1 MEETELG
8 MIISFS
14 DLQEKKALFPI
25 DKTESGMKICVS
37 ELQPA
42 KDPSPMEVHSLPML
56 TVSSLL
62 QLEKA

>member
-1 MEETELG
+1 MEETELE

-42 KDPSPMEVHSLPML
+42 KDPSL
-56 TVSSLL
+56 TV
-62 QLEKA
+62 

>member
-42 KDPSPMEVHSLPML
+42 KDPSL
-56 TVSSLL
+56 TV
-62 QLEKA
+62 